1 MLKKNVYK
9 LQHNIKNLI
18 QNRKKVLIHN
28 KPKMLE
34 IGQQAP
40 DFILVD
46 QEGKEIK
53 LSDFRGKNILLAFYP
68 FDFSPVC
75 TIEFGFF
82 EQDLNKLNELNAQ
95 VLGISVDSKYC
106 HKEFAQKLGLN
117 FPLLSDFN
125 REVCKLYGTLRKEGF
140 SERAYF
146 IIDKNS
152 IVRFK
157 YLMPTPKDKLENEQ
171 LIENLKTIYIG
182 DLNGTK
188 RKGDCKA

>member
-1 MLKKNVYK
+1 M
-9 LQHNIKNLI
+9 
-18 QNRKKVLIHN
+18 
-28 KPKMLE
+28 PE
-34 IGQQAP
+34 IGQEAP
-40 DFILVD
+40 DFALVD
-46 QEGKEIK
+46 QDVRERK
-53 LSDFRGKNILLAFYP
+53 LSDFRGKNVILAFYP

-75 TIEFGFF
+75 TVEFGCF
-82 EQDLNKLNELNAQ
+82 QDDLSKLNDLNAQ

-117 FPLLSDFN
+117 FPLLSDFG

-146 IIDKNS
+146 IIDKQG

-171 LIENLKTIYIG
+171 LIE
-182 DLNGTK
+182 DLNK
-188 RKGDCKA
+188 IR